1 MITFD
6 LYKNSK
12 IINVNDL
19 KIGTPINVRTKNN
32 ILLNT
37 YISAISDYGGNFITF
52 TTGNMRINFIDKLK
66 KELR

>member
-19 KIGTPINVRTKNN
+19 RIGTPINVKTRNN
-32 ILLNT
+32 IILNT
-37 YISAISDYGGNFITF
+37 YISAINDTGGNFITF